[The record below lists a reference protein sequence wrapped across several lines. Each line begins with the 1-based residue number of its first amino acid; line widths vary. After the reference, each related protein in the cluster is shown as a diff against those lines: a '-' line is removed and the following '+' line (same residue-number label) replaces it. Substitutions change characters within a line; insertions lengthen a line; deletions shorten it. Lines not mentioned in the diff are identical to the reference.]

1 MESNILSILV
11 FLPLLGILAMFL
23 AYMFKQK
30 NIIYKYIAL
39 FTTFIQLLLTG
50 WLYKN
55 FDPNLILPINN
66 SITPTKFV
74 VQLPWI
80 ESFNIQYFLGVDG
93 LSMPL
98 ILLTSLLMFICI
110 LSSWNIDKY
119 VFAYFALFL
128 LLDTGMIGVFAT
140 QSQMEQPEGEALLVE
155 DSSNCTNLNMYE
167 EFLCEYQIIAK
178 KIESLIIENEGY
190 NSQLF
195 DLVP

>member
-1 MESNILSILV
+1 MESNILSIIV

-23 AYMFKQK
+23 AYMFKHE

-39 FTTFIQLLLTG
+39 FTTFIQLVLTG

-55 FDPNLILPINN
+55 FDPNLILPVNN

-74 VQLPWI
+74 VQIPWI
-80 ESFNIQYFLGVDG
+80 ENFNIQYFLGVDG

-128 LLDTGMIGVFAT
+128 LLDTGMIGVFL
-140 QSQMEQPEGEALLVE
+140 SL
-155 DSSNCTNLNMYE
+155 DF
-167 EFLCEYQIIAK
+167 FLFYSI
-178 KIESLIIENEGY
+178 LT
-190 NSQLF
+190 
-195 DLVP
+195 